1 MQRGGEVGVCCYVI
15 DAEGLV
21 LGRGGKE
28 GEVEVG
34 VGGAERAGVC
44 VGVGG
49 GGHGLTG
56 ELVTRWGVCVDRL
69 YAGEVW
75 MGHSGRVWSTLSC

>member
-34 VGGAERAGVC
+34 VG
-44 VGVGG
+44 
-49 GGHGLTG
+49 
-56 ELVTRWGVCVDRL
+56 
-69 YAGEVW
+69 
-75 MGHSGRVWSTLSC
+75 